1 MFKWEVGNKG
11 EVRIDLHI
19 AYLGDRED
27 GSVILW
33 SYKAMKKLV
42 RKMLHSGKG
51 FISLT
56 CKYWVYIEF

>member
-1 MFKWEVGNKG
+1 MGNKG

-42 RKMLHSGKG
+42 GKMLHSVKD

-56 CKYWVYIEF
+56 CTYWVYIEF